1 MILTNDLLSSKY
13 TFDKI
18 KFSVDQP
25 TLEKAFSLYETGKIT
40 QVKENFNSYNASI
53 IGTQPYQ
60 TSIDKNDF
68 YYGSCTCYLGQNN
81 TLCKHMVALAIY
93 VVKNNQPL
101 TKNDKNIIQNPTC
114 SNKIGTISKIE
125 LLTIKRNITN
135 ALKYIKA
142 YTGPSKN
149 WFKYQSLL
157 SEGCNRLSEIVSDLS
172 INKTTAQIL
181 VNLILRLDKKLATG
195 GVDDSDGEVGNFIEE
210 TVNVLHQFVKLN
222 PECSNALLD
231 LKNKKTLGIISS
243 DK

>member
-1 MILTNDLLSSKY
+1 MFSTKY

-25 TLEKAFSLYETGKIT
+25 TLEKAFTLYETGKVT
-40 QVKENFNSYNASI
+40 KVKENFNSYNASI
-53 IGTQPYQ
+53 KGTQPYQ

-101 TKNDKNIIQNPTC
+101 TKSDKNIVQNPTC

-125 LLTIKRNITN
+125 LLTIKQNVTN

-149 WFKYQSLL
+149 WFKYQSSL
-157 SEGCNRLSEIVSDLS
+157 SEGCNRLSEIVSELTVNK
-172 INKTTAQIL
+172 INAQII
-181 VNLILRLDKKLATG
+181 VNLLLRLDKKLANG

-210 TVNVLHQFVKLN
+210 TADVLHQFVELD
-222 PECSNALLD
+222 PGCSNALLE
-231 LKNKKTLGIISS
+231 LKNKETLGIIFS